1 MSVYFFCRLNL
12 LFYINP
18 QLYGFS
24 AITKVLLRNVHLKC
38 EFESA
43 LNCISKDGNAVLAK
57 FEFDSVNPFEYM
69 MVSGPFF
76 IVQQETMPVMFNL
89 ANHAQLYTTVVIG
102 DLPCRITPNYVVCTS
117 CCYIKCTFL
126 AQYFTQ
132 HSFCCQRQFFFLL
145 THMWY
150 SNIIV
155 EDNY

>member
-1 MSVYFFCRLNL
+1 M

-69 MVSGPFF
+69 MVSGTFF
-76 IVQQETMPVMFNL
+76 YRATG
-89 ANHAQLYTTVVIG
+89 NHGCHVHARLHYCGDRRFTVLHVTPSYVLLH
-102 DLPCRITPNYVVCTS
+102 DVDVSITICHAT
-117 CCYIKCTFL
+117 
-126 AQYFTQ
+126 
-132 HSFCCQRQFFFLL
+132 FFLL
-145 THMWY
+145 
-150 SNIIV
+150 
-155 EDNY
+155 

>member
-1 MSVYFFCRLNL
+1 M

-24 AITKVLLRNVHLKC
+24 AITKVLLRDVHLKC

-76 IVQQETMPVMFNL
+76 FIVQQETMAAMFSF
-89 ANHAQLYTTVVIG
+89 VK
-102 DLPCRITPNYVVCTS
+102 S
-117 CCYIKCTFL
+117 CSLT
-126 AQYFTQ
+126 
-132 HSFCCQRQFFFLL
+132 LL
-145 THMWY
+145 W
-150 SNIIV
+150 
-155 EDNY
+155 